1 MSEPVK
7 ASVLIVDDETYV
19 RESLATLLGR
29 RGYEVRTA
37 GGYDEALATES
48 LDGVDAVVTDL
59 KMPGKDG
66 AALLARLREIEP
78 DLPVIVLTGHG
89 TIASAVDCLKAGAAD
104 YLLKPVEPDELTVV
118 LERALGRR
126 GLERELDFLRSEKAA
141 RGPAADSDDPDL
153 PLGESEG
160 WRQVL
165 RMAEM
170 VAATDT
176 SVLLLGESGT
186 GKEEV
191 AKLIHR
197 RSRRAGGAFVPVNC
211 AAIPTELFESE
222 FFGHKRG
229 AFTGALDD
237 RVGRFKVAH
246 RGSLFLD
253 EINSLPATA
262 QAKVLRV
269 LQDGR
274 FERVGDSRPTAV
286 DVRLISASNSDLA
299 AEVEAGRFRA
309 DLFYRVNVMTIHLPP
324 LRERREDVP
333 ILAEAFL
340 RDLSAQIG
348 KPVAG
353 IASDARAALQA
364 YSWPGN
370 VRELKNVI
378 ERGVVLEGS
387 DRLRAASLPVEI
399 ARAAQRADGELPDLN
414 LRQSLLTEE
423 RRLIESALE
432 RAGGIRRKAAEMLGI
447 DERNMSYFLKKHGI
461 GGR

>member
-1 MSEPVK
+1 MSETVH
-7 ASVLIVDDETYV
+7 ANVLVVDDEAYV
-19 RESLATLLGR
+19 RDSLATLLGR
-29 RGYEVRTA
+29 RGYDVRTA

-59 KMPGKDG
+59 KMSGKG
-66 AALLARLREIEP
+66 GTALLHRLREIEP

-89 TIASAVDCLKAGAAD
+89 TVPSAVECLKAGAAD
-104 YLLKPVEPDELTVV
+104 YLLKPVEPDELVMV

-126 GLERELDFLRSEKAA
+126 GLERELEFLRGDGTPPREDGA
-141 RGPAADSDDPDL
+141 
-153 PLGESEG
+153 PLGESDS

-176 SVLLLGESGT
+176 AVLLLGESGT

-191 AKLIHR
+191 AKYVHR
-197 RSRRAGGAFVPVNC
+197 RSRRSGAAFVPVNC

-229 AFTGALDD
+229 SFTGALED

-246 RGSLFLD
+246 RGTLFLD
-253 EINSLPATA
+253 EINSLPAVA

-286 DVRLISASNSDLA
+286 DVRLISASNSDLSS
-299 AEVEAGRFRA
+299 EVEAGRFRA

-333 ILAEAFL
+333 VLAEAFL
-340 RDLSAQIG
+340 RDLSGQLG
-348 KPVAG
+348 KPVRALER
-353 IASDARAALQA
+353 DALAALQS

-370 VRELKNVI
+370 VRELKNVL
-378 ERGVVLEGS
+378 ERGVVLEPG
-387 DRLRAASLPVEI
+387 DRLRVSSLPVDLV
-399 ARAAQRADGELPDLN
+399 RAAEEGPDLN
-414 LRQSLLTEE
+414 LRQSLLAEE
-423 RRLIESALE
+423 RRLLESALE
-432 RAGGIRRKAAEMLGI
+432 RAGGIRRRAAEMLGI

-461 GGR
+461 GGK